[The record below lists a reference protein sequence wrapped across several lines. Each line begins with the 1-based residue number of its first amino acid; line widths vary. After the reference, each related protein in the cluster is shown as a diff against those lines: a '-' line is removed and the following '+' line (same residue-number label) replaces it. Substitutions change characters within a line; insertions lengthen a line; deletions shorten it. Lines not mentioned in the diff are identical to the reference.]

1 VLRLTYL
8 LLAAQTL
15 SAEQPGDVRAAISAQ
30 LRTLRAQPETA
41 ARLGAE
47 ARLFHF
53 LAEASPDESSRTR
66 LHAEGLAL
74 AARAL
79 QIDPRE
85 PSALLW
91 WAAHRGSQA
100 RILDPFSAMAI
111 AREVESALLRL
122 REIDP
127 EYEHRAADRVLGH
140 LYRVAPRGISIGS
153 LEKAR
158 THLRSAIEH
167 APDFPGN
174 ALFYAQFLAETG
186 QCDEARRWADR
197 VGHSP
202 ELVSYPLERAG
213 WMRDASRLLAGLS
226 RRCPREE
233 AWP

>member
-1 VLRLTYL
+1 MTYL
-8 LLAAQTL
+8 LLTAQAL
-15 SAEQPGDVRAAISAQ
+15 SAEQPGDVRAAISVQ

-47 ARLFHF
+47 GRLFHF
-53 LAEASPDESSRTR
+53 LAEASPDEASRAR

-91 WAAHRGSQA
+91 WAAHRGAQA

-122 REIDP
+122 REIAPDH
-127 EYEHRAADRVLGH
+127 EHRAADRVLGH

-186 QCDEARRWADR
+186 QCDEARRWAHG
-197 VGHSP
+197 VGRSP
-202 ELVSYPLERAG
+202 ELVRYPLERAG
-213 WMRDASRLLAGLS
+213 WIRDASRLLAGLS